1 MNNDNLFVYI
11 IKLQNPMQISVLLAE
26 INVYTKDGS
35 EAPIPVK
42 VVGCFA
48 ADGALSSCS

>member
-26 INVYTKDGS
+26 INVYVR
-35 EAPIPVK
+35 IVK
-42 VVGCFA
+42 N
-48 ADGALSSCS
+48 